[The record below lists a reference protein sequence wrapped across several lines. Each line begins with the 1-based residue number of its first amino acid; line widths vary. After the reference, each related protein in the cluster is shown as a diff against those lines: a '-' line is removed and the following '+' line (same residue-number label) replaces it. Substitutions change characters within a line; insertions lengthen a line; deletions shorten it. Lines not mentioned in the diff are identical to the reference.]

1 MGDRGAFAHQWS
13 SVKHVGGNSI
23 MSLFRFCYSLLVA
36 VELPEEPPG
45 GKRTGSH
52 RVVVWPSDLDL
63 TEKTK
68 IFTPRAPGLG

>member
-1 MGDRGAFAHQWS
+1 
-13 SVKHVGGNSI
+13 